1 MNSYVS
7 HTTARTTLPNEF
19 ISHTARRIVTG
30 SGYVSGTAQHLDA
43 GEYVSRRRVTSASA
57 PRVATSQLA
66 DSRHLAAAA

>member
-7 HTTARTTLPNEF
+7 HTTQSTNLPNEF
-19 ISHTARRIVTG
+19 ISHTARRAVAG

-43 GEYVSRRRVTSASA
+43 GEYVSRATVTSVTTPRLAS
-57 PRVATSQLA
+57 SQLA

>member
-7 HTTARTTLPNEF
+7 HTTPSTNVPNEY
-19 ISHTARRIVTG
+19 ISHAARRAVIG

-43 GEYVSRRRVTSASA
+43 GEYVSRPTVISVTT
-57 PRVATSQLA
+57 PRVVSARVA